1 MTEYWTHGSDIMDY
15 IRDLIDT
22 NLKTSMGLVFVSVGK
37 LYQIA
42 ASATMTSNVP
52 CVLVS
57 IDDETPIDAAEV
69 GLDLIAHYPI
79 RIVYVRKF
87 ADSEEVEKTK
97 ANAIETIANYLM
109 EKRHNIGG
117 DTGSG
122 DMSLT
127 GGLVTNVRL
136 ASMEYTAPE
145 GAEEMVLNKSLVV
158 AACTLLVTV
167 ISTGS

>member
-1 MTEYWTHGSDIMDY
+1 MAEDWTHGYDIMDY

-22 NLKTSMGLVFVSVGK
+22 NLKSDMSLVFVSVGK
-37 LYQIA
+37 LYQLF
-42 ASATMTSNVP
+42 SAVAMSSNVP

-57 IDDETPIDAAEV
+57 IDDEVPIDASNV
-69 GLDLIAHYPI
+69 GLDLISHYPI
-79 RIVYVRKF
+79 RVVYVRQF

-97 ANAIETIANYLM
+97 AEAIEKIANYLM

-122 DMSLT
+122 DMELT
-127 GGLVTNVRL
+127 AANVTNVRL
-136 ASMEYTAPE
+136 TSLEYTPPE
-145 GAEEMVLNKSLVV
+145 AAEEMVLNKKLVV

>member
-1 MTEYWTHGSDIMDY
+1 MAETWTHGADIMDY

-22 NLKTSMGLVFVSVGK
+22 NLKSSMGLVHVSVGK
-37 LYQIA
+37 LYQLF
-42 ASATMTSNVP
+42 ASTTMSENVP
-52 CVLVS
+52 CVLIS
-57 IDDETPIDAAEV
+57 IDDDTPIDAAEI

-79 RIVYVRKF
+79 RIVYVRQF

-97 ANAIETIANYLM
+97 ANAIEEIANYLM

-122 DMSLT
+122 DMDLT
-127 GGLVTNVRL
+127 AGTVTNVRL
-136 ASMEYTAPE
+136 TSVEYTPPE
-145 GAEEMVLNKSLVV
+145 GAEEMVLNKKLVV